1 MAVLTLMSLAILVLS
16 KRRRRTRAL
25 NDESFHGPTGTFGTS
40 QAEKA
45 QDAGLGGE
53 LMSELPAGPHLSQS
67 LVPEL
72 SGTRDPAEL
81 SSRHEHHLSSDM
93 SMLDSKEVPAEL
105 SSRQERQLSSD
116 TSVLDS
122 IGVST
127 ELLSRHQRQLSSDSS
142 ILDSTGVTTELLSN
156 RERPLSDV
164 SELDV
169 AEISELSNR

>member
-1 MAVLTLMSLAILVLS
+1 MAILTLMSLAILVLS

-25 NDESFHGPTGTFGTS
+25 NDEPFHGPTGTS

-53 LMSELPAGPHLSQS
+53 LMSELPAGPPPSQS
-67 LVPEL
+67 LIPEL

-81 SSRHEHHLSSDM
+81 SSRHERQLSSDT

-105 SSRQERQLSSD
+105 SSRQERQLSSE

-122 IGVST
+122 AGVST

-164 SELDV
+164 SGLDV